1 MGSSHNYSLAPGYG
15 CCGWSQPS
23 QAMVNAFK
31 TDASGLPMFDTY
43 NDTQMKDSIDFLT
56 NGVDPRLDHTVGIPG
71 HPYKYS
77 PSFIY
82 KSSWARTPT
91 IYGPYSTMKEM
102 LRPDDPGL
110 RKVGAF
116 FGTAKNSDIIRYA
129 DVLLWKAEA
138 LIELGRQNEAL
149 PLINLLR
156 VRAKN
161 STVRLKKTDG
171 SNPSNYRMGQYIDGV
186 NCVWTKDFARKA
198 LQWERRIEFAMESP
212 RFFDL
217 VRWGIATETLNAYLA
232 VEKTRHSYLQNA
244 SFTKGKD
251 EYLPIPQ
258 AQIDL
263 TEGLYKQNNG
273 W

>member
-1 MGSSHNYSLAPGYG
+1 
-15 CCGWSQPS
+15 
-23 QAMVNAFK
+23 VNAFK
-31 TDASGLPMFDTY
+31 TDATGLPMFNTY
-43 NDTQMKDSIDFLT
+43 NDIEMKDSIDFLT

-77 PSFIY
+77 GSFIY

-116 FGTAKNSDIIRYA
+116 FGTAKNADIIRYA

-138 LIELGRQNEAL
+138 LIELGREKEAL
-149 PLINLLR
+149 PLINMLR
-156 VRAKN
+156 TRAQN
-161 STVRLKKTDG
+161 STTKLKKADG
-171 SNPSNYRMGQYIDGV
+171 SFSSNYRVNTYLDGV
-186 NCVWTKDFARKA
+186 NCVWTQDFARKA
-198 LQWERRIEFAMESP
+198 MQWERRMEFAMESP

-217 VRWGIATETLNAYLA
+217 VRWGIAAETLNLYLG
-232 VEKTRHSYLQNA
+232 VEKKRHSYLQNA
-244 SFTKGKD
+244 QFTKGKD
-251 EYLPIPQ
+251 EYLPVPQ

-263 TEGLYKQNNG
+263 TEGIYKQNNG